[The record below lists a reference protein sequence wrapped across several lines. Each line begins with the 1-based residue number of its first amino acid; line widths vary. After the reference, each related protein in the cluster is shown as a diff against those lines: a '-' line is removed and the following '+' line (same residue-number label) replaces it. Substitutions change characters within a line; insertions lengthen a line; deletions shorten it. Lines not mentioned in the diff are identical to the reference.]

1 MFTHP
6 GGKLLFMGNEFGQT
20 SEWNYKTALDWHLLD
35 FPAHKNLS
43 NCVKD
48 LCHLYRNHP
57 AMYELQF
64 DAAGFEW
71 IDLDH
76 RAESV
81 IAYMRIGKDPN
92 ENILMVFNM
101 TPVVRNHWKIKV
113 SNKSNWK
120 EIFNSNNLEYNGTGD
135 VYNPAIQYI
144 TIDETKGLYELSIH
158 LPALGAIAL
167 K

>member
-1 MFTHP
+1 
-6 GGKLLFMGNEFGQT
+6 L
-20 SEWNYKTALDWHLLD
+20 
-35 FPAHKNLS
+35 
-43 NCVKD
+43 
-48 LCHLYRNHP
+48 
-57 AMYELQF
+57 YELQF

-81 IAYMRIGKDPN
+81 IAYMRIGKNPN